1 MVAEPKVR
9 TVVGELTGI
18 HWNTLFKS
26 TIGGKHQY

>member
-1 MVAEPKVR
+1 MG

-26 TIGGKHQY
+26 TIGEVAVPSTD